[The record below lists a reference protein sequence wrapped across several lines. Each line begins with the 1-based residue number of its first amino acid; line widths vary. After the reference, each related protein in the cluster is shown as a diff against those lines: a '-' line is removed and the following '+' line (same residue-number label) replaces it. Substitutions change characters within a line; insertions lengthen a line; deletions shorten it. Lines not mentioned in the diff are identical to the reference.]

1 MAGPV
6 RAGGWRPQD
15 HRPAAPKRHQAEALE
30 SRLGFGTVG
39 EHCHTLRRPP
49 SDADIESGRIKFSP
63 SPHRYVRLLRLCQE
77 SRSYYSKSRTDRGRI
92 RWLMPNWGKTMVTR
106 IWLGGNDNNNAG
118 DPANW
123 SPAHAPRPGDTLIIA
138 SGTIAVSDND
148 LAGDIL
154 SVQYPSSGGPGP
166 VINLDDTQIK
176 INATSPAPIGGAL
189 TVNAAGHDQLGF
201 LSPEPEIF
209 TPTVNLAA
217 HAHLLLTG
225 NNFFFT
231 YFLNG
236 GPDSEII
243 NDGTLSYNQTGSRID
258 TGLAGTGI
266 VNVTRAHDGSAS
278 LEVNGSVGKGQTF
291 DVTSSSFSA
300 SLIVDRP
307 HDFHGAVNIEPDPIH
322 DFALASIVLKGLH
335 ATSFDLK
342 DDILKLYDG
351 HRVVDSLRLTNLS
364 GEPMTVAGS
373 GSNIVVDFGKVF
385 GSPGTVLPPH
395 HG

>member
-1 MAGPV
+1 
-6 RAGGWRPQD
+6 
-15 HRPAAPKRHQAEALE
+15 
-30 SRLGFGTVG
+30 
-39 EHCHTLRRPP
+39 
-49 SDADIESGRIKFSP
+49 
-63 SPHRYVRLLRLCQE
+63 
-77 SRSYYSKSRTDRGRI
+77 
-92 RWLMPNWGKTMVTR
+92 MVTHTR
-106 IWLGGNDNNNAG
+106 TWLGGNDNNNAG

-123 SPAHAPRPGDTLIIA
+123 SPAHAPRPGDTLVIA

-154 SVQYPSSGGPGP
+154 SVRYPSGGGPGP

-176 INATSPAPIGGAL
+176 VNAASPVPIGASL
-189 TVNAAGHDQLGF
+189 TVNATGHDQLSF

-209 TPTVNLAA
+209 TPTINLAA

-225 NNFFFT
+225 HNFFFT
-231 YFLNG
+231 YFFNG
-236 GPDSEII
+236 GPGSEII

-278 LEVNGSVGKGQTF
+278 LEVNGPVSRGQTF
-291 DVTSSSFSA
+291 DVTSDSFSA
-300 SLIVDRP
+300 NLIIDRP

-322 DFALASIVLKGLH
+322 AFASASILLKGLH

-342 DDILKLYDG
+342 DDILKLFNG
-351 HRVVDSLRLTNLS
+351 HKVVDSLRLANIS
-364 GEPMTVAGS
+364 GEPMTVATS
-373 GSNIVVDFGKVF
+373 GPGIVIDFGKVF
-385 GSPGTVLPPH
+385 GSPGTVLHPH